1 MAYHF
6 LGPDGVLPDHLKS
19 ALDDP
24 FVQKLLALV
33 DQLDVS
39 VLVAG
44 FREDGSGGRPY
55 DPYLMAVSTAWCF
68 QNGIRQPERMAEEC
82 RTRTQLLALWGGGR
96 TPKASTFRRFITG
109 RKPAWQSIEVDV
121 LRACGNAGLLDPTLT
136 ATDSSPMDSPA
147 SLRATRSLPRIRLDI
162 SQTQRELEEL
172 AIVTERTFQDLD
184 PREDLDLLID
194 QVCGTLAKQE
204 QKLRNRLARLR
215 RAEAVAEQ
223 RTRESTTRP
232 PPIVTW
238 INKIKKHEE
247 ELQRLIADQNR
258 RIAEWAAH
266 PGSRRGSLLPPEQ
279 LARFRKKQ
287 DELDHARVRLAAAYS
302 EPSHRG
308 HQPRANLTEPDSWLL
323 PGKNTTTWVQGHLAM
338 LTVTGTQIV
347 LSARLHQGGNDQGG
361 LHPSL
366 RTAADNCGLAGV
378 TTPMRAHL
386 ADAGF
391 ASTTTFTTPT
401 PTGGTLYV
409 SVTNEAKQTSLEQ
422 DQKPPKLP
430 KSRQEMADRLATPQ
444 GKALYKRR
452 SQMVE
457 PVFSHLFT
465 RGGRHLHTRG
475 PAAEI
480 ELIIMAS
487 VHNGAKYIRHQSRN
501 HHKQQPRKPLPPA
514 HNDQTPTTSQTDQT
528 IRRIEEP

>member
-1 MAYHF
+1 MVYHF
-6 LGPDGVLPDHLKS
+6 LGPEGVLPDHLKS
-19 ALDDP
+19 ALEDP
-24 FVQKLLALV
+24 FVQELLALV

-55 DPYLMAVSTAWCF
+55 DPYLMAVSTVWCF
-68 QNGIRQPERMAEEC
+68 RNGIRQPERMAEEC

-121 LRACGNAGLLDPTLT
+121 LRACGNAGLLDPSIT

-147 SLRATRSLPRIRLDI
+147 SLRAIRSLPRIRLAI
-162 SQTQRELEEL
+162 SQTQQELEEL
-172 AIVTERTFQDLD
+172 AIITERTFQDLD

-194 QVCGTLAKQE
+194 QVCGTLAQQE
-204 QKLRNRLARLR
+204 QKLRNRLAKLR
-215 RAEAVAEQ
+215 QAEAVAEQ
-223 RTRESTTRP
+223 RMQESTTRP

-247 ELQRLIADQNR
+247 ELQRMIADQNR
-258 RIAEWAAH
+258 RIAEHAAR
-266 PGSRRGSLLPPEQ
+266 PGRRRGSLLPPEQ
-279 LARFRKKQ
+279 LARVKKKQ
-287 DELDHARVRLAAAYS
+287 DELENAQARLAEAHS
-302 EPSHRG
+302 KPSPRG
-308 HQPRANLTEPDSWLL
+308 HQPRANLTEPGSWLL
-323 PGKNTTTWVQGHLAM
+323 LGKNTTTWVQGHLAM
-338 LTVTGTQIV
+338 LTVTSAQIV
-347 LSARLHQGGNDQGG
+347 LSARFHHGGNDQGG

-366 RTAADNCGLAGV
+366 LTAADNCRLAGV

-391 ASTTTFTTPT
+391 ASTATFTTPT

-409 SVTNEAKQTSLEQ
+409 SVTNEAKQTSPEPG
-422 DQKPPKLP
+422 QKPPKLP
-430 KSRQEMADRLATPQ
+430 KGHQEMANRMATPQ

-452 SQMVE
+452 AQMVE

-487 VHNGAKYIRHQSRN
+487 THNGTKYIRHRSRN
-501 HHKQQPRKPLPPA
+501 HHKQQPRKPLPTA
-514 HNDQTPTTSQTDQT
+514 HEDQPPTIHQTDKT
-528 IRRIEEP
+528 IR